1 MADSGRLDICF
12 LSSEHTALDPR
23 VFQKEARGL
32 ADAGWQVAHLCPG
45 PEDRHWAQQGVA
57 LETYAR
63 RPGRRGR
70 LLSLRTLYRRAV
82 ALDAAAYHC
91 NEVDSWVVGVLLR
104 LRHQRIVVFDAH
116 EHYPSSV
123 GRWVTGPL
131 LGPATFTVR
140 AVLQVLGLCTNLV
153 VLAKASIAGDYSL
166 ASRRQLVILNSTA
179 IGDVPEPQQFASA
192 PRLRL
197 VHSGVFSRDR
207 GAFVLL
213 DALAELRRRSLG
225 LEVVIVGGFNDGSE
239 AAFDARA
246 KELGVDSM
254 LTKRGWLGYDEA
266 FEVVRTCHAGLVLF
280 TKRIEN
286 NVRAMPHK
294 MFDYMTAGLAVVGPD
309 FAPEVTAILEDAQC
323 ALMVDTDDAVA
334 VAGALAQ
341 LVEQP
346 GLAERLGL
354 AGRRAVE
361 RSYSWEV
368 EVKKLDAAYRSLLQ
382 PSGAR
387 RT

>member
-1 MADSGRLDICF
+1 MADRGRVDICF

-32 ADAGWQVAHLCPG
+32 AGAGWQVTHLCPG
-45 PEDRHWAQQGVA
+45 PEDRHWVQQGVA

-63 RPGRRGR
+63 RPGKRGR
-70 LLSLRTLYRRAV
+70 LLALRALYRRAV

-91 NEVDSWVVGVLLR
+91 NEVDSWVVGVVLR
-104 LRHQRIVVFDAH
+104 LRHRRIVVFDAH

-123 GRWVTGPL
+123 ARWVRGPL
-131 LGPATFTVR
+131 LGPATFALR

-153 VLAKASIAGDYSL
+153 VLAKASIADDYSL
-166 ASRRQLVILNSTA
+166 SRRRQLVILNSTA
-179 IGDVPEPQQFASA
+179 IADVPEPGQHAGA
-192 PRLRL
+192 ARLRL

-213 DALAELRRRSLG
+213 DALAELRRRSLDV
-225 LEVVIVGGFNDGSE
+225 EVAIVGGFNDGSE
-239 AAFDARA
+239 AAFDIRA

-254 LTKRGWLGYDEA
+254 LTKRGWLGYDES

-280 TKRIEN
+280 TKHIEN

-294 MFDYMTAGLAVVGPD
+294 MFDYMTAGLAVVAPD
-309 FAPEVTAILEDAQC
+309 FAPEVAAILDDAAC
-323 ALMVDTDDAVA
+323 ALMVDTDDAMA
-334 VAGALAQ
+334 VAGALAR
-341 LVEQP
+341 LVEEP
-346 GLAERLGL
+346 GLAERLGR
-354 AGRRAVE
+354 AGRRTVE

-368 EVKKLDAAYRSLLQ
+368 EAKKLDAAYRSLLH
-382 PSGAR
+382 PTGA
-387 RT
+387 